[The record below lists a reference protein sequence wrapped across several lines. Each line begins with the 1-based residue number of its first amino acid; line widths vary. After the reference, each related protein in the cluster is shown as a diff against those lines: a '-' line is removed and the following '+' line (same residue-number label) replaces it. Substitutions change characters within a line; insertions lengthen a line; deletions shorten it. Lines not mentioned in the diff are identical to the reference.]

1 MESRKKKEMGRK
13 SREWERSGKGEEGR
27 MDREVRASGDID
39 SHADASWLYLGRMSR
54 RRTTSGEFQMET
66 GMDSMMPP
74 TMR

>member
-1 MESRKKKEMGRK
+1 
-13 SREWERSGKGEEGR
+13 
-27 MDREVRASGDID
+27 MDREGRASGDID